1 MTRLRP
7 TVWPRAI
14 TIATAAASIALLS
27 GCGDSTEPDED
38 AGNQELFGACFNA
51 FGSKVLATSLN
62 AEGNLMVYLTASK
75 PETVAD
81 DQWSSG
87 DRALV
92 MQDMTTNQ
100 SQDFVLTW
108 PAQPDN
114 QVPVWATANP
124 AAEATAR
131 PYTFTEQMIFM
142 QMAPVGGRFVV
153 AVRRAGV
160 EGLIAKLYTGI
171 VPASVTTDT
180 LLEPGN
186 GLEVIP
192 INDFQA
198 TEGIRSFDL
207 SPDGSMLAVVVGNQG
222 EVRTWDFAKQQMSVY
237 TQGPKNTVVVTHELP
252 KRTSA
257 SMDTARVPAVANQGT
272 MIVRWSPQSDRVLV
286 ATDLPINDSAL
297 GLVNPVD
304 GKLTPVR
311 RFRESTVP
319 QAAWSTDGKSLYVMT
334 TEIRNGP
341 VFGNT
346 AIRHIAAAEGGKDI
360 SKGGQLVQQP
370 GFTTEPANLVNFGDD
385 QHFLFN
391 WQHGLWRLTAAGAD
405 LTQAQAEKVSPPSN
419 ASVPYLPASVSLTAD
434 RAVFVA
440 GSSGAQYATVRE
452 GVSKNDCADGAA
464 GELPTS
470 TPDAGRSS
478 GTPAAATAVPA
489 TPAPTQ

>member
-7 TVWPRAI
+7 TVWHRAI
-14 TIATAAASIALLS
+14 TLATAAATIALIT
-27 GCGDSTEPDED
+27 GCTDPGKPKDDTGDE
-38 AGNQELFGACFNA
+38 ELFGTCFNA
-51 FGSKVLATSLN
+51 FGTKVLATSLN
-62 AEGNLMVYLTASK
+62 ADGSLMVYLTSSK
-75 PETVAD
+75 PESVAD
-81 DQWSSG
+81 DQWASG

-92 MQDMTTNQ
+92 MQDMTTNR

-108 PAQPDN
+108 PAPADN

-124 AAEATAR
+124 TAEATAR
-131 PYTFTEQMIFM
+131 PYTFTEQMINM
-142 QMAPVGGRFVV
+142 QMAPTGGRFVV

-171 VPASVTTDT
+171 VPATVDTET

-198 TEGIRSFDL
+198 TEGIRSYDL
-207 SPDGSMLAVVVGNQG
+207 SPDGNMLAAVVGNNG
-222 EVRTWDFAKQQMSVY
+222 EVRVWDFTKQEMSVY

-252 KRTSA
+252 KRSSVST
-257 SMDTARVPAVANQGT
+257 DTDRQPAVANQGT
-272 MIVRWSPQSDRVLV
+272 MLVRWSPQGDRLLI
-286 ATDLPINDSAL
+286 ATDVPINDSAL
-297 GLVNPVD
+297 GIMNPVD

-319 QAAWSTDGKSLYVMT
+319 QAAWSKDGKSLYVMT
-334 TEIRNGP
+334 TELKSGP

-346 AIRHIAAAEGGKDI
+346 AIRHIAAADGGKDV

-391 WQHGLWRLTAAGAD
+391 WQNGLWRLTATGDD

-419 ASVPYLPASVSLTAD
+419 ASVPYLPSSVSSTAD
-434 RAVFVA
+434 KAVFVA
-440 GSSGAQYATVRE
+440 GSGGAQYATVRD
-452 GVSKNDCADGAA
+452 GVSSDKCAAGEA
-464 GELPTS
+464 GELPTG
-470 TPDAGRSS
+470 TPDAAGAS
-478 GTPAAATAVPA
+478 GTPAAATPVP
-489 TPAPTQ
+489 TP